1 MSGIKVF
8 LGGYS
13 LLNTLQ
19 QTTTI
24 SLLKSCSVNSSSR
37 SSKANPEFKA
47 VAAGV
52 GNDAGVASF
61 LKSNSI
67 QYAQGWHSL
76 NVLSCPKA
84 DFAQFYVN
92 KETGLSRFYV

>member
-24 SLLKSCSVNSSSR
+24 SLLKSCSVSNSSSQ
-37 SSKANPEFKA
+37 STSKANSEFKA
-47 VAAGV
+47 VEARV
-52 GNDAGVASF
+52 DNDSSVTKY

-67 QYAQGWHSL
+67 QYAQGWNSL
-76 NVLSCPKA
+76 NVLSCPNA
-84 DFAQFYVN
+84 DFSQFYVN
-92 KETGLSRFYV
+92 KDTGWL